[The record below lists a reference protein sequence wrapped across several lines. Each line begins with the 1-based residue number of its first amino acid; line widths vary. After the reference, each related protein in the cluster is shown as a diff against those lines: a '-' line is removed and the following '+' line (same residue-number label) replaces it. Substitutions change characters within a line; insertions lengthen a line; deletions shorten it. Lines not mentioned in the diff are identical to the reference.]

1 MNSSS
6 FSRHSSRKSKVRCE
20 LKTSDSYKG
29 FETWWNGI
37 RMSMKMYVYVFFMF
51 LVAQVVLTVGIS
63 YLIHGHR
70 YATVARYIIDT
81 VKLHRAPD
89 MGIVSEY
96 FRYFFWQNLSLFVAS
111 SVIYFAYP
119 FAIAL
124 FKNRSRKQSKTKHLN
139 GAALISAEE
148 FARQIGKGDLPFGSF
163 RLPRKEETK
172 HCLAIGRPGTGKTV
186 FLSQI
191 ADRLIERNAKGVIYD
206 FKGDYVSRF
215 YEPDRDII
223 FNPLDSRCQGWNL
236 FNDIRT
242 KLDIN
247 IIASSLI
254 PPTYTGDTFWNDAAR
269 GVFSGILHYLW
280 QQNLRTNA
288 DIWNGV
294 TAPGQSI
301 HAWLKRTPEGQTGY
315 RYIEDES
322 SKQALSV
329 FATMM
334 QYTSAFEYM
343 SQDDNAFSVAE
354 WLSDKKP
361 GFIFVT
367 NQSDVKDTLKPILSL
382 FIDFL
387 GKKLLSLPDDLQRRV
402 FSLLDEF
409 GTLQRLSSIKELLI
423 TSRSKGGS
431 CWIGIQDIGQLNK
444 LYTQDVADTI
454 VNACGSS
461 VMFAVS
467 DPRTAKYLIDKIG
480 DTEIL
485 ETEQTL
491 SMGVADYR
499 DGVSM
504 TERRKRQ
511 RLIIDSEL
519 MNLADLHAYVRVP
532 NNPYVT
538 LTRFGIR
545 DYPVRTTP
553 FIIRESL
560 MLNAIVDKS
569 ASIGH
574 VITETGAGDETVCF

>member
-1 MNSSS
+1 MK
-6 FSRHSSRKSKVRCE
+6 R
-20 LKTSDSYKG
+20 TDSYKG

-37 RMSMKMYVYVFFMF
+37 RMSVKMHVYVFFMF
-51 LVAQVVLTVGIS
+51 LVFQIIITAGVS
-63 YLIHGHR
+63 YYLHEHR
-70 YATVARYIIDT
+70 YALFGRYLLGIFKANQT
-81 VKLHRAPD
+81 PD

-96 FRYFFWQNLSLFVAS
+96 LTYLFWQNLSIFVAS
-111 SVIYFAYP
+111 AVIYFAYP
-119 FAIAL
+119 FVIGM
-124 FKNRSRKQSKTKHLN
+124 FKSRANKQSITKHLS
-139 GAALISAEE
+139 GAALISPKE
-148 FARQIGKGDLPFGSF
+148 FASRIGPGDLPFGSF
-163 RLPRKEETK
+163 RLPWKEETK
-172 HCLAIGRPGTGKTV
+172 HCLTIGRPGTGKTV

-191 ADRLIERNAKGVIYD
+191 VQRLKERKEKGVIYD

-215 YEPDRDII
+215 YNPDTDII
-223 FNPLDSRCQGWNL
+223 FNPLDTRCRGWNL
-236 FNDIRT
+236 FDDIKT

-247 IIASSLI
+247 VIASSLI
-254 PPTYTGDTFWNDAAR
+254 PPAYTGDTFWNDAAR

-280 QQNLRTNA
+280 QNNHRTNRE
-288 DIWNGV
+288 IWHGV
-294 TAPGQSI
+294 TAPGHDI
-301 HAWLKRTPEGQTGY
+301 HEWLRRTPEGQTGF
-315 RYIEDES
+315 RYIEDAS

-343 SQDDNAFSVAE
+343 SQTESGFSITE
-354 WLSDKKP
+354 WLSDEKP

-387 GKKLLSLPDDLQRRV
+387 GKKLLSLPDDLKRRV
-402 FSLLDEF
+402 FFLLDEF

-485 ETEQTL
+485 ETEETL
-491 SMGVADYR
+491 SMGVSNYR

-511 RLIIDSEL
+511 RLIIDSQL
-519 MNLADLHAYVRVP
+519 MNLPDLKAYVKVP
-532 NNPYVT
+532 NNPFIT
-538 LTRFGIR
+538 LSTFAIKN
-545 DYPVRTTP
+545 YPVKTTP
-553 FIIRESL
+553 FIIRNNLILETIAEKEPII
-560 MLNAIVDKS
+560 NAATQK
-569 ASIGH
+569 
-574 VITETGAGDETVCF
+574 

>member
-1 MNSSS
+1 M
-6 FSRHSSRKSKVRCE
+6 
-20 LKTSDSYKG
+20 
-29 FETWWNGI
+29 
-37 RMSMKMYVYVFFMF
+37 
-51 LVAQVVLTVGIS
+51 
-63 YLIHGHR
+63 
-70 YATVARYIIDT
+70 
-81 VKLHRAPD
+81 
-89 MGIVSEY
+89 
-96 FRYFFWQNLSLFVAS
+96 AS
-111 SVIYFAYP
+111 AVIYFAYP
-119 FAIAL
+119 FTIGL
-124 FKNRSRKQSKTKHLN
+124 FKARSKKQSSTKHIN
-139 GAALISAEE
+139 GAGLVSPEE

-163 RLPRKEETK
+163 RLPWKEETK
-172 HCLAIGRPGTGKTV
+172 HCLTVGRPGTGKTV

-191 ADRLIERNAKGVIYD
+191 VERLTERKAKGIIYD

-215 YEPDRDII
+215 YDPDRDII
-223 FNPLDSRCQGWNL
+223 FNPLDKRCKGWNL
-236 FNDIRT
+236 FDDIRT

-247 IIASSLI
+247 VIASSLI
-254 PPTYTGDTFWNDAAR
+254 PSTYTGDTFWNDAAR

-280 QQNLRTNA
+280 QQNLRTNT
-288 DIWNGV
+288 DIWEGV
-294 TAPGQSI
+294 TAPGSDI
-301 HAWLKRTPEGQTGY
+301 HSWLRVTPEGQTGF
-315 RYIEDES
+315 RYIEDAS

-343 SQDDNAFSVAE
+343 SQGESGFSISNWLMDD
-354 WLSDKKP
+354 KP
-361 GFIFVT
+361 GYIFVT

-402 FSLLDEF
+402 FFLLDEF

-431 CWIGIQDIGQLNK
+431 CWLGIQDIGQLNK

-454 VNACGSS
+454 VNSCGSS

-491 SMGVADYR
+491 SMGVSNYR

-519 MNLADLHAYVRVP
+519 MNLPDLQAYVKIP

-538 LTRFGIR
+538 LSKFTIKN
-545 DYPVRTTP
+545 YPVKTTP
-553 FIIRESL
+553 FIIRDNL
-560 MLNAIVDKS
+560 MLNTIAQRQPIIDPLEEQA
-569 ASIGH
+569 AS
-574 VITETGAGDETVCF
+574 VL

>member
-1 MNSSS
+1 
-6 FSRHSSRKSKVRCE
+6 
-20 LKTSDSYKG
+20 LKTTNSYKG

-37 RMSMKMYVYVFFMF
+37 RMSMKMYLYVFLIF
-51 LVAQVVLTVGIS
+51 LAVQIVLTIGVS

-70 YATVARYIIDT
+70 YAVIGRYVLNT
-81 VKLHRAPD
+81 LKANRSLD
-89 MGIVSEY
+89 MSIVSEY
-96 FRYFFWQNLSLFVAS
+96 VSYFFWQTISIFVAS
-111 SVIYFAYP
+111 AVIYFAFP
-119 FAIAL
+119 FAIGI
-124 FKNRSRKQSKTKHLN
+124 FKGRAKKQSSTKHLN
-139 GAALISAEE
+139 GAGLISAEE

-163 RLPRKEETK
+163 RLPWKEETK
-172 HCLAIGRPGTGKTV
+172 HCLTIGRPGTGKTV
-186 FLSQI
+186 FLSQVVE
-191 ADRLIERNAKGVIYD
+191 RLSERKAKGVIYD

-215 YEPDRDII
+215 YDPQRDII
-223 FNPLDSRCQGWNL
+223 FNPLDKRCKGWNL
-236 FNDIRT
+236 FDDIKT

-247 IIASSLI
+247 TIAASLI
-254 PPTYTGDTFWNDAAR
+254 PPVYTGDTFWNDAAR

-280 QQNLRTNA
+280 QHNLRTNA
-288 DIWNGV
+288 GIWEGV
-294 TAPGQSI
+294 TASGEEI
-301 HAWLKRTPEGQTGY
+301 HRWLHTTPEGQTGF
-315 RYIEDES
+315 RYIEDAS
-322 SKQALSV
+322 GKQALSV

-343 SQDDNAFSVAE
+343 SQGESGFSITD
-354 WLSDKKP
+354 WLSDDKP

-387 GKKLLSLPDDLQRRV
+387 GKKLLSLSDDLQRRV
-402 FSLLDEF
+402 FFLMDEF

-431 CWIGIQDIGQLNK
+431 CWLGIQDIGQLNK

-485 ETEQTL
+485 ETEETL
-491 SMGVADYR
+491 SMGVSNYR

-519 MNLADLHAYVRVP
+519 MNLPDLQAYVKVP
-532 NNPYVT
+532 NNPFVT
-538 LTRFGIR
+538 LTKFNIKN
-545 DYPVRTTP
+545 YPMRTTP
-553 FIIRESL
+553 FIIRDNL
-560 MLNAIVDKS
+560 MMKTVSNDQP
-569 ASIGH
+569 
-574 VITETGAGDETVCF
+574 DPETVIADTLQLQC